1 MNKVSL
7 QLMLDL
13 VIKIRNDIW
22 HNAAVMIASKL
33 RFSQNRPVR
42 NAKCPV
48 RNAISPEWL
57 TLWRKNF
64 KPICYPLRAPSRIN
78 NIFVWIIWAIPVGQT
93 MFMSIFS
100 LLYLLFYIF
109 PVYFI
114 NKEVQGA
121 ETCTW
126 FWFESLFAKVFLW
139 FFSVFLLRI
148 DDVFS

>member
-1 MNKVSL
+1 
-7 QLMLDL
+7 
-13 VIKIRNDIW
+13 
-22 HNAAVMIASKL
+22 MIASKL

-100 LLYLLFYIF
+100 LLYLYPFLSVRDFPNQHKCNPMNYKAKGKIVLKIERDSLLFIIW
-109 PVYFI
+109 PEI
-114 NKEVQGA
+114 PG
-121 ETCTW
+121 TW
-126 FWFESLFAKVFLW
+126 WY
-139 FFSVFLLRI
+139 FLL
-148 DDVFS
+148 FLGS